1 MTKNKEKHNSEAG
14 AGAGASLE
22 SQWLELLTPMQGA
35 RVQFLG
41 RGLRSCCCGG
51 WSLCSRLEKPNTL
64 IRSCT
69 GRGQGGNKK
78 KRQL

>member
-1 MTKNKEKHNSEAG
+1 MVRAPHSHAGGTGSVPGQGTKI
-14 AGAGASLE
+14 L
-22 SQWLELLTPMQGA
+22 
-35 RVQFLG
+35 
-41 RGLRSCCCGG
+41 CCAVKKGGG

-69 GRGQGGNKK
+69 GRGRGGNKK